1 MKKELLT
8 LADKIKTLRE
18 QAGLTQAEVARQL
31 GISRAGVNAWEMG
44 LSVPST
50 PYVVELAKKFGV
62 STDYLL
68 GMEDTAT
75 ISVKGLSQK
84 QVTARLRQVLFA
96 KRVPVKQE
104 VKPPVAVWLEQTVR

>member
-44 LSVPST
+44 LSLPST
-50 PYVVELAKKFGV
+50 ERCFLWLP
-62 STDYLL
+62 
-68 GMEDTAT
+68 
-75 ISVKGLSQK
+75 LSDLN
-84 QVTARLRQVLFA
+84 RGH
-96 KRVPVKQE
+96 PD
-104 VKPPVAVWLEQTVR
+104 

>member
-62 STDYLL
+62 STDYLR

-84 QVTARLRQVLFA
+84 QVTALMGIIECF
-96 KRVPVKQE
+96 KKE
-104 VKPPVAVWLEQTVR
+104 